1 MRSDSL
7 LTVRLSNQSIRIMSA
22 MLTEAGIPLVPLF
35 RQAGLDPILAHDPHG
50 EVGGPEELRFQ
61 QVFAA
66 ATRHVPGLW
75 LKTGMRYRLM
85 SYGPLG
91 LAVMAAANIAEGL
104 RVLDAFQ
111 ALTYSLM
118 IYRVEMEGDQPVA
131 MVADDSMAPP
141 DVWEFLHERA
151 LGSAT
156 MFLHDMRQQPFPLER
171 IDSVLVRPA
180 NWMDCER
187 LLGVPVQFGQA
198 RTRWVFRPG
207 IGEEPLPM
215 GSPLLE
221 ETYQRMCMQLIG
233 QARVTDPFVARVY
246 AVIVRSTRNF
256 PSAIDTAKQLAVSER
271 TLHRRLA
278 EQGLAFGT
286 ILDQVRQQRAC
297 DLLQRSMLT
306 VEQIADMLGFQEPA
320 SFSRA
325 FKRWTGTTALQWRRQ
340 AMRNPRKSVT

>member
-1 MRSDSL
+1 MKSDSM
-7 LTVRLSNQSIRIMSA
+7 LTVRFSNQSIRIMSA
-22 MLTEAGIPLVPLF
+22 VLTEVGIPLLPLF
-35 RQAGLDPILAHDPHG
+35 RQAELDPLLAHDPHG
-50 EVGGPEELRFQ
+50 EISGPEELRFQ
-61 QVFAA
+61 QVFVA
-66 ATRHVPGLW
+66 ATRHLPGLW
-75 LKTGMRYRLM
+75 LKTGLRYRLM

-118 IYRVEMEGDQPVA
+118 IYRVETEDGAPTA

-141 DVWEFLHERA
+141 DLWEFLHERA

-171 IDSVLVRPA
+171 IESVLVRPP
-180 NWMDCER
+180 NWMECER
-187 LLGVPVQFGQA
+187 LLSVPVAFGQG
-198 RTRWVFRPG
+198 RTRWVFKPG
-207 IGEEPLPM
+207 IGAEPLPM

-221 ETYQRMCMQLIG
+221 ETYQRMCTQLIG

-246 AVIVRSTRNF
+246 AVLVRSARTM
-256 PSAIDTAKQLAVSER
+256 PSVIDTARQLAVSER

-278 EQGLAFGT
+278 LQGLRFGD
-286 ILDQVRQQRAC
+286 IMDQVRQQRAC

-325 FKRWTGTTALQWRRQ
+325 FKRWTGTTALKWRHHAVGR
-340 AMRNPRKSVT
+340 RTTS